1 MMDKRNN
8 TSEISREDSL
18 LFENPFKDGG
28 KLSRDA
34 EDIIIAIKTGKLSV
48 ASNSQDTLHET
59 AGKEEDEM
67 NASLYNNP
75 QTPTKSSPGS
85 PISLLVKPC
94 NRKNAVIENNK
105 TPQTNISSE
114 KNNKKPFKKNPKCC
128 NIS

>member
-1 MMDKRNN
+1 M
-8 TSEISREDSL
+8 
-18 LFENPFKDGG
+18 
-28 KLSRDA
+28 SRDA

-94 NRKNAVIENNK
+94 NRKNAASILYYVVTFVQPEMALYVLHVNY
-105 TPQTNISSE
+105 ISSFSVIKE
-114 KNNKKPFKKNPKCC
+114 T
-128 NIS
+128 